1 MIEKWRTRLKGF
13 VLALLVTTLSGSLI
27 QTQFNLAAI
36 AALGA
41 EISLT
46 TRLTTSVHDLLGFA
60 PLYAGLVAAVLAAA
74 LPLAALVRRWLALPA
89 GLLYPLAAALG
100 LWLALLVVDALAPM
114 PTLIAATRSLS
125 GTLAMLGGAALGG
138 LVYACCRAGRT
149 S

>member
-1 MIEKWRTRLKGF
+1 MGF

-27 QTQFNLAAI
+27 QTQFNLAAL

-41 EISLT
+41 EISLS
-46 TRLTTSVHDLLGFA
+46 TRLTTSLQDLLGFA
-60 PLYAGLVAAVLAAA
+60 PLYAGMVVLSLAASI
-74 LPLAALVRRWLALPA
+74 PLAALSRRWLALPPA
-89 GLLYPLAAALG
+89 LLYPLAAALG
-100 LWLALLVVDALAPM
+100 LWLALLVADTLAPM